1 MDTSSAASGGTL
13 KTALNHLY
21 EIVDEATPTA
31 GVWGVRAHYAL
42 YMCLTA
48 LLIVLLANILQHLLV
63 TAVIYRL
70 PGSVI
75 LGFRRDRRASDLAA
89 ELLPNS
95 RTARSD
101 IAKVFVHR
109 DSAKAALYN
118 QGGNDGDGD
127 RSGTAVRDMR
137 YVATRREESKWKRAQ
152 RLQNFAPA
160 GQLRLWGWMGYV
172 KDRLIETTHRI
183 FRMFGGT
190 FTYVGRPSDALRPTV
205 IVLAAAAVLWVRP
218 IKNQGI
224 TARRA
229 ATTAWQK
236 MGDVTPSRLLP
247 LLVLAIGVLIVVRP
261 TPLIDRIRARD
272 EAAKDAN
279 RLLSELYGGLTRLA
293 YALGD
298 WLDYLKRERT
308 RLLVEWVE
316 QVTDQEYTW
325 RFRGGL
331 ELIGDSWRHSPTRSE
346 HGDVSSEMETAI
358 SAITDID
365 QSLRDKGLTRVALRL
380 TYRVSLSIIRLGLM
394 SPYPI
399 RDASRLHSAFYSP
412 SNLERVQRNAA
423 MVNAVGVR
431 RRDDDAARGYFEQ
444 DLEWAAF
451 NHARYL
457 DLSIAEIE
465 RQQLHLRRVRAHL
478 NSRMLGSWWTRSLS
492 VLQK

>member
-1 MDTSSAASGGTL
+1 VVSASSAASGGAL
-13 KTALNHLY
+13 ETALGHLY
-21 EIVDEATPTA
+21 ELVDEATPTA
-31 GVWGVRAHYAL
+31 GVWAHYAL

-70 PGSVI
+70 PGSVT

-152 RLQNFAPA
+152 RLQNFAPE

-205 IVLAAAAVLWVRP
+205 LVLAAAAVLWVRP

-279 RLLSELYGGLTRLA
+279 RLLSELYGGLTHLY
-293 YALGD
+293 YALSA
-298 WLDYLKRERT
+298 WLDYLKSERT
-308 RLLVEWVE
+308 TLLEEWVE

-380 TYRVSLSIIRLGLM
+380 TYRVSRSIIELGLM
-394 SPYPI
+394 SPYPTW
-399 RDASRLHSAFYSP
+399 DASRLHSVFYSP
-412 SNLERVQRNAA
+412 SNLERVQRDAA

-431 RRDDDAARGYFEQ
+431 RRDDAAAPDYFEQ
-444 DLEWAAF
+444 RLESAAF
-451 NHARYL
+451 NRARYL

-465 RQQLHLRRVRAHL
+465 RQQLHLQRVRTHL